1 MTFPLTSISLGF
13 HSQIE
18 PTRSELHQD
27 TAGTFARFNITQ
39 ATYKG
44 LLKGNLDAKSGT
56 VQTELATPER
66 MLGIAVDI
74 EKESKAVRDA
84 GGDRPGDILASLI
97 NEFLRMAASWVAAEV
112 ALGLELAEPDQSIV
126 NEPGEFIRR
135 MYLLLYSEAFR
146 QTRDPGEFD
155 QTAWDEVLKA
165 VQQGSAPFDD
175 LLPHCR
181 TLCSQVAKEFID
193 SLWPFTW

>member
-1 MTFPLTSISLGF
+1 MTIPLTSISLGF

-18 PTRSELHQD
+18 PTRTELHQD

-44 LLKGNLDAKSGT
+44 LLKGNLEAKSAT
-56 VQTELATPER
+56 VEAELATPE
-66 MLGIAVDI
+66 MLLAIALDI
-74 EKESKAVRDA
+74 EQESKAVRDA
-84 GGDRPGDILASLI
+84 GGDRPGDKLASLI
-97 NEFLRMAASWVAAEV
+97 SEFLRMAASWVAAEV
-112 ALGLELAEPDQSIV
+112 ALGLELSEPDQAIV

-146 QTRDPGEFD
+146 QTPDPGEFNKD
-155 QTAWDEVLKA
+155 AWNAVLKA
-165 VQQGSAPFDD
+165 VGQGGAPFDG

-181 TLCSQVAKEFID
+181 TLCGQVAEEFID
-193 SLWPFTW
+193 SLWEKSW